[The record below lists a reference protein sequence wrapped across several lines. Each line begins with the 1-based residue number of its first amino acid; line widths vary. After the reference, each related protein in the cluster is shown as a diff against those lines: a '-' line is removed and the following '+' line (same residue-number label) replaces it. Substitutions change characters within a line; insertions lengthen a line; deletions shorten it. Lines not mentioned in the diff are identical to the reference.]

1 MNRLANRWRKS
12 TIGRSSTILTKRD
25 KKLVLFV
32 IVIQVTMGFLDL
44 AAIAILG
51 VLGALAVNGI
61 ESKQPGNRV
70 GTVLNYLDLAN
81 KPFQHQVAVLAALAA
96 FLLIA
101 RTVFSIIF
109 SRRILYFLS
118 RRGALI
124 SSRLISA
131 LLSQPLIFV
140 QRRTNQE
147 IVYAVTHGVSS
158 ITLGVLGTGVNLVSD
173 SSLLIIIATGLFL
186 VDPWIALGSFAV
198 FGSIAYL
205 LYMLL
210 HKRAAILGQIQAD
223 LTIKSNEKILE
234 VLNSYREAVVRNRR
248 EFYAREISVT
258 RLELANTL
266 AELTFMPLI
275 GKYVV
280 ESTVVLGALTISGI
294 QFVTSDAAH
303 AISTLTV
310 FLAAGS
316 RIAPAV
322 LRIQQSLIQLKGGL
336 GTAKPTLELI
346 ESLDISE
353 DIPSSDDVV
362 HTFHKGFISNIKLT
376 NVSFSYPNQ
385 SRFAIDSINLEILDG
400 YFVAVV
406 GPSGAG
412 KTTLVDLLLG
422 VLEPS
427 SGDITISGATPR
439 EASSKWPGAIG
450 YVPQNVMIANG
461 SIKQNVG
468 LGYPDSEIK
477 DELVSHALQLAQ
489 LSTFISELKNGFDT
503 EAGESGN
510 KLSGGQRQRLGI
522 SRALFTHPKIIVFDE
537 ATSALDGETEANISS
552 AIESLKGDTTVIMI
566 AHRLSTVRKANK
578 VIYMSKGEIVA
589 VGTFEEVRSLV
600 PDFDRQ
606 AKLMGL

>member
-266 AELTFMPLI
+266 AELT
-275 GKYVV
+275 
-280 ESTVVLGALTISGI
+280 
-294 QFVTSDAAH
+294 
-303 AISTLTV
+303 
-310 FLAAGS
+310 
-316 RIAPAV
+316 
-322 LRIQQSLIQLKGGL
+322 
-336 GTAKPTLELI
+336 
-346 ESLDISE
+346 
-353 DIPSSDDVV
+353 
-362 HTFHKGFISNIKLT
+362 
-376 NVSFSYPNQ
+376 
-385 SRFAIDSINLEILDG
+385 
-400 YFVAVV
+400 
-406 GPSGAG
+406 
-412 KTTLVDLLLG
+412 
-422 VLEPS
+422 
-427 SGDITISGATPR
+427 
-439 EASSKWPGAIG
+439 
-450 YVPQNVMIANG
+450 
-461 SIKQNVG
+461 
-468 LGYPDSEIK
+468 
-477 DELVSHALQLAQ
+477 
-489 LSTFISELKNGFDT
+489 
-503 EAGESGN
+503 
-510 KLSGGQRQRLGI
+510 
-522 SRALFTHPKIIVFDE
+522 
-537 ATSALDGETEANISS
+537 
-552 AIESLKGDTTVIMI
+552 
-566 AHRLSTVRKANK
+566 
-578 VIYMSKGEIVA
+578 
-589 VGTFEEVRSLV
+589 
-600 PDFDRQ
+600 
-606 AKLMGL
+606 